1 MAETAVSRSPERVS
15 RTPRVRRQKAA
26 FDTTNPQSAIRNPPS
41 LPTMK
46 LLTALLSFLLLA
58 LLTPSPG
65 ADRKLLV
72 GMDLSYPPF
81 EMRDQQGAP
90 AGVSVDLAQALGA
103 RLGMPVDIQNLPF
116 SGLIPALRTG
126 KIDLVISSMTSTPER
141 AQSIDFSEPYLKT
154 GLCLLVGARTN
165 IQSIADCDRSGQS
178 IVVVRGTTGHLY
190 AVQHVRAA
198 RVLVLDQPAT
208 CVLEVVQGKAEAFI
222 FDQMSTLKNWQKNP
236 ETTRA
241 LLTPF
246 QEETWAI
253 GLRKGNDDLRAKV
266 NAFIDAFRKEGGF
279 EKLGDKW
286 LPEQKAEFKKRGIPF
301 LF

>member
-1 MAETAVSRSPERVS
+1 
-15 RTPRVRRQKAA
+15 
-26 FDTTNPQSAIRNPPS
+26 
-41 LPTMK
+41 MK
-46 LLTALLSFLLLA
+46 LLPAFLSLLFLA
-58 LLTPSPG
+58 LLMPSPG

-81 EMRDQQGAP
+81 EMRDQAGAP
-90 AGVSVDLAQALGA
+90 AGVSVDLARALGE

-116 SGLIPALRTG
+116 NGLIPALRTG

-141 AQSIDFSEPYLKT
+141 AQSIDFSAPYLKT
-154 GLCLLVGARTN
+154 GLCLLVGAKAN
-165 IQSIADCDRSGQS
+165 IQSIADCDRSGQT

-190 AVQHVRAA
+190 AAQHVRTA
-198 RVLVLDQPAT
+198 RVLVLDQAAA
-208 CVLEVVQGKAEAFI
+208 CALEIAQGKAEAFI
-222 FDQMSTLKNWQKNP
+222 FDQMTTLKNWQKNP

-241 LLTPF
+241 LLAPF
-246 QEETWAI
+246 QEETWAVA
-253 GLRKGNDDLRAKV
+253 LRKGNDDLRSKV